1 MNKLNVIY
9 SRQMCKANAVNVLT
23 CPADSVIHDYIQQ
36 SITLTI
42 PQNHYVRQLWIS
54 EQNV

>member
-1 MNKLNVIY
+1 
-9 SRQMCKANAVNVLT
+9 MCKANAVNVLT
-23 CPADSVIHDYIQQ
+23 CPSASMIHDYIQQ
-36 SITLTI
+36 SITLAI

>member
-1 MNKLNVIY
+1 MNVIY
-9 SRQMCKANAVNVLT
+9 SKQMCKADAVNVLT
-23 CPADSVIHDYIQQ
+23 CPADSMIHDYIQQ

-54 EQNV
+54 AQNV